1 MSTIARLE
9 RWCER
14 LLEVV
19 VMSLTVGLTIVVL
32 LAVVYRKAGHSLVWY
47 DEVASIMLAWLTYY
61 GAALAALKRAH
72 IGFPGLVEALPPGW
86 RIAAVYVGEIVVI
99 GFFALLAWV
108 GWEVLQVLEGTYLIS
123 LPNVPIQ
130 LTQSVIPVGAV
141 LFIVAQLLS
150 LPRTLEEARRGVH
163 HELPPELQ
171 DL

>member
-1 MSTIARLE
+1 MSTLAHFE
-9 RWCER
+9 RWFER
-14 LLEVV
+14 LLEFF
-19 VMSLTVGLTIVVL
+19 VMFLTVSLTVVVL

-72 IGFPGLVEALPPGW
+72 IGFPGLVESLPARW
-86 RIAAVYVGEIVVI
+86 RIAAILVGEVFVI

-108 GWEVLQVLEGTYLIS
+108 GWEVLQVLDGTYLIS

-130 LTQSVIPVGAV
+130 FTQSVIPIGAV

-150 LPRTLEEARRGVH
+150 LPRTLGEAWRGQH